1 MKLALSDLRELR
13 GSLFASLLLIA
24 IGATSV
30 VAALDRQAAAE
41 REQRAAAAES
51 AAFEQKLQRVS
62 DEEKEIKLKA
72 SLFGELQ
79 TRGIIG
85 EERRLDWVE
94 LLKDIRDELQ
104 LIDLHYE
111 ISPQRPLDGSEPA
124 ASGGKADAAAGFR
137 FYASSMQLRLQLLHE
152 EDQIRLL
159 EALQQRAQ
167 ALIQLKHCS
176 LSRLPRNS
184 AERTASAA
192 QLQAECQI
200 DWITVRTAGTP

>member
-13 GSLFASLLLIA
+13 GSLFAGVLMLA
-24 IGATSV
+24 IGAASV

-111 ISPQRPLDGSEPA
+111 ISPQRPLDGGEPA
-124 ASGGKADAAAGFR
+124 ASAGKSDATAFR

-152 EDQIRLL
+152 EDLIRLL

-184 AERTASAA
+184 AERAASAA

-200 DWITVRTAGTP
+200 DWITVRTGGAP